1 MELKTAS
8 LLRNWD
14 EYLNNSKDHHGTEE
28 TAGEFATT
36 TAGEQ
41 I

>member
-1 MELKTAS
+1 MELKTAP

-14 EYLNNSKDHHGTEE
+14 AISDQSKDHHGTEE
-28 TAGEFATT
+28 TAGEYPTA
-36 TAGEQ
+36 TAGEE